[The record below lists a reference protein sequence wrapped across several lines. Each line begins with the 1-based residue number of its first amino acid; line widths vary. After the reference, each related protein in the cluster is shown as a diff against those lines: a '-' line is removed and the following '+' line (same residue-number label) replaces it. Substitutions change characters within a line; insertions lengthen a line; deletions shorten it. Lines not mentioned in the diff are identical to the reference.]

1 MREYLNKGANLKI
14 EDDPKYEDN
23 IKFEDTLKI
32 DKKPQ
37 I

>member
-23 IKFEDTLKI
+23 IKFEDSLKNN
-32 DKKPQ
+32 KTPQ